1 MIVKKEDG
9 TFYKTMGRRLHLL
22 RKMKKIS
29 LEQAAQHLSIS
40 TYLMHRYEMGLSAIP
55 VVRLVRL
62 CDLLHT
68 CIFDVVCD
76 EEKMIAT
83 ISQYEVI
90 AAFEQLDKQLQEK
103 VFYLIRQLAIGNAG
117 RQSDPTSSL

>member
-9 TFYKTMGRRLHLL
+9 AFYKTMGRRLHLL

-29 LEQAAQHLSIS
+29 LEQAAQHLNIS
-40 TYLMHRYEMGLSAIP
+40 TYLMHRYETGLSAIP
-55 VVRLVRL
+55 VVRLVQL
-62 CDLLHT
+62 CDLLRT

-83 ISQYEVI
+83 ISQYEI
-90 AAFEQLDKQLQEK
+90 LAAYEQLDKEMQEK
-103 VFYLIRQLAIGNAG
+103 VFYLIRQLAIDNAK
-117 RQSDPTSSL
+117 RQSDPASSL